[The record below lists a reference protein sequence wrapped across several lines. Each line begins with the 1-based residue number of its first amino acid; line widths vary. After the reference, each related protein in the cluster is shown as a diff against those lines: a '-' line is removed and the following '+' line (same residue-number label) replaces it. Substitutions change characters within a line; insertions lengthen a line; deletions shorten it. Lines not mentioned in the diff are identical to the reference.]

1 MGSMEM
7 IIDDRNSESFF
18 RAEEDLAESI
28 RERDLG
34 IGDRS

>member
-18 RAEEDLAESI
+18 RAEEDQAEGI

-34 IGDRS
+34 VGDRF